1 MAYHVYIL
9 QSLKDSKY
17 YIGSTSDVEARLRF
31 HNAGLQRSTRNT
43 VFFGLALTEIFRQGS
58 ILNPQE
64 TALVLNVYSNRI
76 FISKLF
82 LTIEDAYA
90 FGANP
95 NVLIIVR

>member
-43 VFFGLALTEIFRQGS
+43 VSLGLTLTEIFQTSRHLESARNS
-58 ILNPQE
+58 IRSE
-64 TALVLNVYSNRI
+64 S
-76 FISKLF
+76 LF
-82 LTIEDAYA
+82 K
-90 FGANP
+90 
-95 NVLIIVR
+95 